1 MGEIL
6 RFEKE
11 HIPEVA
17 RLELKVLRGRPSPP
31 GPDLI
36 RYFEEIF
43 FENPWRSDEIFPL
56 VYAHGGRIV
65 AFLGVVPRSMIFKDR
80 PIRVAVATQF
90 MADSGEY
97 RGFAGVELL
106 RRFFRRGPQD
116 LSWTD
121 GATDAAY
128 ATWTALGAK
137 APPLYSLRWTRIL
150 RLGRYLQNLA
160 GGDRRKKRA
169 VALSRVATPFRILA
183 DAFLRRS
190 KLRRFEPPSTP
201 FESRVADSGRL
212 FECIQSIGW
221 REILKPAYEKNSF
234 HWLMNQAAK
243 AKAHGDLRMATVHSP
258 QGATAGWYVY
268 YVKPLQEATV
278 LQIGAVRSQ
287 VDDVLRVLIKD
298 AWQQGCAAVT
308 GQLVPRYL
316 QSFSGQ
322 HCTLDFVGYG
332 VLVHSRHP
340 EILKCISEGEAALSR
355 LDGEWWMRFAVENW
369 S

>member
-17 RLELKVLRGRPSPP
+17 GLELKVLRGRPGPP
-31 GPDLI
+31 GADLTK
-36 RYFEEIF
+36 YFEEIF
-43 FENPWRSDEIFPL
+43 FDNPWRGDDVFPL
-56 VYAHGGRIV
+56 VYAYGGKIV
-65 AFLGVVPRSMIFKDR
+65 AFLGVIPRCMTFKDR

-90 MADSGEY
+90 MADSEEY
-97 RGFAGVELL
+97 RGFPGVDLL
-106 RRFFRRGPQD
+106 RYFFRGPQD

-137 APPLYSLRWTRIL
+137 APQLYSLRWTRVL

-160 GGDRRKKRA
+160 GSDKRKKGA
-169 VALSRVATPFRILA
+169 VAFSKVAAPVRILA
-183 DAFLRRS
+183 DALLQRS
-190 KLRRFEPPSTP
+190 KLKRFEPPSTP
-201 FESRVADSGRL
+201 FESRVADTDRL

-221 REILKPAYEKNSF
+221 RDILKPAYDKNSF
-234 HWLMNQAAK
+234 GWLMNQAAM
-243 AKAHGDLRMATVHSP
+243 AKAHGILRMATVHSP
-258 QGATAGWYVY
+258 QGATAGWYAY
-268 YVKPLQEATV
+268 YLKPLQEAAV

-287 VDDVLRVLIKD
+287 VDEVLLAQFKD
-298 AWQQGCAAVT
+298 AWEQGCAAVT

-316 QSFSGQ
+316 QNFSGQ
-322 HCTLDFVGYG
+322 HCTLDFPGYG

>member
-17 RLELKVLRGRPSPP
+17 RLELKVLRGRSGPP
-31 GPDLI
+31 GADLT

-43 FENPWRSDEIFPL
+43 VENPWRSDDVFPL
-56 VYAHGGRIV
+56 VYAHHGKIV
-65 AFLGVVPRSMIFKDR
+65 AFLGVVPRCMTFEER

-90 MADSGEY
+90 MADSEEY

-106 RRFFRRGPQD
+106 RHFFRGPQD

-121 GATDAAY
+121 GATDAAH
-128 ATWTALGAK
+128 ATWTALGAR
-137 APPLYSLRWTRIL
+137 APQLYSLRWTRVL

-160 GGDRRKKRA
+160 QRDKQKKGA
-169 VALSRVATPFRILA
+169 VALSKAAAPFRILA
-183 DAFLRRS
+183 DAVLQRS
-190 KLRRFEPPSTP
+190 SVRRFKPPSTP
-201 FESRVADSGRL
+201 FESRPADSDRL

-221 REILKPAYEKNSF
+221 RDALKPAYEKNSF
-234 HWLMNQAAK
+234 RWLIGQAAM
-243 AKAHGDLRMATVHSP
+243 ARAHGGLHMATVHSP
-258 QGATAGWYVY
+258 EGATAGWYAY
-268 YVKPLQEATV
+268 YAKPTEEATV

-287 VDDVLRVLIKD
+287 VDAVLLALFQD
-298 AWQQGCAAVT
+298 AWGQGCVAVT

-316 QSFSGQ
+316 ENLSRH
-322 HCTLDFVGYG
+322 HCTLDFAGYG
-332 VLVHSRHP
+332 VLAHSRHP

-355 LDGEWWMRFAVENW
+355 LDGEWWMRFAVEDW